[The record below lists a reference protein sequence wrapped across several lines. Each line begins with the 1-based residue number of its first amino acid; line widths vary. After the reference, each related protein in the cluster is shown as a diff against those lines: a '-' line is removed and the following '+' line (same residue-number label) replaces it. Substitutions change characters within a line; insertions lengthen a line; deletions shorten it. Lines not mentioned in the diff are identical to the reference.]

1 MKHLIL
7 LFFFLYSKT
16 LFSQVKCD
24 TLVNKSEFLRLE
36 YLTKACDESVSNYE
50 KEISELEKKLQLY
63 RNRILV
69 LEEILINRERFKI
82 KKCPKFKSKKKPK
95 FKKTV

>member
-7 LFFFLYSKT
+7 LLFFLYSINS
-16 LFSQVKCD
+16 FSQIKCD

-36 YLTKACDESVSNYE
+36 YLTQDCDESISNYK

-63 RNRILV
+63 QKRILV
-69 LEEILINRERFKI
+69 LEEILINRERFQI
-82 KKCPKFKSKKKPK
+82 KKCPKFKSRKKPK
-95 FKKTV
+95 FRKTV